1 MVYREREGWEG
12 GGGGRS
18 GWGMGWAREGVASCG
33 SVVTADG
40 GWGRGGER
48 EKKKN
53 RLDRFAF
60 TPDVLL
66 ESGGRAGRERQH
78 LAAAAGSHLVLLTA

>member
-1 MVYREREGWEG
+1 MRTVSLVYRER
-12 GGGGRS
+12 GGRVEVVV
-18 GWGMGWAREGVASCG
+18 GWGVAGQERGGVVRQRG
-33 SVVTADG
+33 DG
-40 GWGRGGER
+40 GWG
-48 EKKKN
+48 KKN

>member
-1 MVYREREGWEG
+1 MVYRERGGRVEVVSVG
-12 GGGGRS
+12 GGQERGG
-18 GWGMGWAREGVASCG
+18 
-33 SVVTADG
+33 VVRQRGDG
-40 GWGRGGER
+40 GWG
-48 EKKKN
+48 KKN